1 MSRQRPAR
9 SSLLLVLAAA
19 VGLSCREQ
27 PRAITAPGIVDV
39 TALDKDGKHQRALG
53 PRPSLSR
60 DEALDFHV
68 EMFDPGFVYV
78 FRAAAERVT
87 LEWGPGPDAKPLEPG
102 TWAPE
107 WSDERVKGLR
117 FNDGEALLLVL
128 ATAEQLHDASWSQP
142 DLEQPRRRCPL
153 CASTTLRLTVT
164 APVSTDA
171 GQ

>member
-1 MSRQRPAR
+1 MSQRRLTLP
-9 SSLLLVLAAA
+9 SLVLLLAAA
-19 VGLSCREQ
+19 GLSCREQ

-39 TALDKDGKHQRALG
+39 TALDKEGKQPRALG
-53 PRPSLSR
+53 PKPVLSR

-78 FRAAAERVT
+78 FRAAADRVT

-117 FNDGEALLLVL
+117 FNDGEALLFVL
-128 ATAEQLHDASWSQP
+128 ATAEQLHDASWSQA

-164 APVSTDA
+164 APASTDA
-171 GQ
+171 GP